1 MNNKNIKY
9 YDVIIIGIIIFIC
22 FGFFFPFFSNFY
34 WFNIIY
40 NIRRAINAGDS
51 GLLVLASAYIS
62 ILFTLQN
69 TALFLGC
76 LLIVFYTPF
85 RFRFSNTILY
95 IITFLLIVFL
105 QVLNS
110 YVFNMSWEIVS
121 TILPIILS
129 LFIFAKFFYEK
140 NSFLHISIVSIQV
153 FFAFQW
159 INIMPLFS
167 SYFIGEGDIPSSI
180 KLTGLYL
187 HSSSVLN
194 FTGFA
199 FFLPFIFSAFITSA
213 LFRSYLNNLKII
225 KLNYENEKELQT
237 MKAKIIENRI
247 EKEIKSL
254 VHDLKT
260 PLVTIQGLNS
270 LLAISKDTAKLIEYS
285 ERIEGSVSKMNEMIS
300 SFLYDTSRQK
310 INSSDLISYIRAQL
324 PLEDETIKIDI
335 DIKEELP
342 VIYVNKIRVARAVI
356 NILENAI
363 VTPCKKPFKHIVF
376 QVKPFDNGL
385 CIFVS
390 DNGIG
395 IKEADLPRIW
405 DIGFST
411 NNTSGLGLSFV
422 KQVIED
428 NEGTINIISA
438 VDEGTSVTIYLPAF
452 KALIE

>member
-1 MNNKNIKY
+1 MNKNIKY
-9 YDVIIIGIIIFIC
+9 HNVIIIGIIIFIC
-22 FGFFFPFFSNFY
+22 FGFFFPFFSKLY

-40 NIRRAINAGDS
+40 NIRTAINAGNS

-62 ILFTLQN
+62 ILSTLEN
-69 TALFLGC
+69 TALILGC
-76 LLIVFYTPF
+76 LLVVFYTPF
-85 RFRFSNTILY
+85 RFRFSNTTLY
-95 IITFLLIVFL
+95 IVTFILFVILKW
-105 QVLNS
+105 LNS
-110 YVFNMSWEIVS
+110 FIFNMSWEIVS
-121 TILPIILS
+121 TILPLILS

-140 NSFLHISIVSIQV
+140 NSFLHISIVSVQV

-167 SYFIGEGDIPSSI
+167 NYFIGESDISSSI

-199 FFLPFIFSAFITSA
+199 FFIPFIFFAFITSA

-225 KLNYENEKELQT
+225 KLNYENEKEIQA

-270 LLAISKDTAKLIEYS
+270 LLAISKDTAKLMEYS
-285 ERIEGSVSKMNEMIS
+285 KRIEGSVSKMNEMIS

-324 PLEDETIKIDI
+324 PLEDESIKIDI
-335 DIKEELP
+335 DINEELP

-363 VTPCKKPFKHIVF
+363 VTPCKKPFKYIVF

-395 IKEADLPRIW
+395 IKGTDLPRIW

-452 KALIE
+452 KGIN

>member
-1 MNNKNIKY
+1 MSKNSIKH
-9 YDVIIIGIIIFIC
+9 YDVIIIGIIIFIS
-22 FGFFFPFFSNFY
+22 FGFFFPYMARLN

-40 NIRRAINAGDS
+40 NIRKAINAGDS
-51 GLLVLASAYIS
+51 GLLVLASAYMS
-62 ILFTLQN
+62 ILSALQS
-69 TALFLGC
+69 TSLFLGC
-76 LLIVFYTPF
+76 LLIMFYTPLKV
-85 RFRFSNTILY
+85 RLSNSALFV
-95 IITFLLIVFL
+95 ITFILIVFL
-105 QVLNS
+105 HMLNS
-110 YVFNMSWEIVS
+110 YAFNMSWEIVS
-121 TILPIILS
+121 TILSLILN
-129 LFIFAKFFYEK
+129 LFIFDKFFYGK
-140 NSFLHISIVSIQV
+140 NSFLHISIVSVQV

-167 SYFIGEGDIPSSI
+167 SYFIGENDISSSI
-180 KLTGLYL
+180 KLAGLYL

-213 LFRSYLNNLKII
+213 LFRSYINNLKII
-225 KLNYENEKELQT
+225 KLNYENEKEIQA

-270 LLAISKDTAKLIEYS
+270 LLAISKDTEKLTEYS
-285 ERIEGSVSKMNEMIS
+285 KRIEGSVSKMNEMIS

-310 INSSDLISYIRAQL
+310 LNSDDLISYIRAQL

-335 DIKEELP
+335 DINKYLP
-342 VIYVNKIRVARAVI
+342 IIYVNKIRVARAVI

-376 QVKPFDNGL
+376 QVKPFNNGL

-438 VDEGTSVTIYLPAF
+438 VDEGTSVTIYLPSF
-452 KALIE
+452 NSTNL

>member
-1 MNNKNIKY
+1 MNKKNIKY
-9 YDVIIIGIIIFIC
+9 YDVIIIGIIILIC
-22 FGFFFPFFSNFY
+22 LGFFFPFLSKFY

-40 NIRRAINAGDS
+40 NIRKSINAGDS
-51 GLLVLASAYIS
+51 GLLVLASAYMS
-62 ILFTLQN
+62 ILSTLQN

-85 RFRFSNTILY
+85 RFLFSSTTLY
-95 IITFLLIVFL
+95 ILTFILIVFL

-110 YVFNMSWEIVS
+110 FVFNMSQEIVS

-129 LFIFAKFFYEK
+129 LFLFAKFFYEK

-225 KLNYENEKELQT
+225 KLNYENEKEIQA

-247 EKEIKSL
+247 ENEIKSL

-270 LLAISKDTAKLIEYS
+270 LLAISKDTAKLTEYS
-285 ERIEGSVSKMNEMIS
+285 KRIEGSVSKMNEMIS

-310 INSSDLISYIRAQL
+310 LNSSDLISYIRAQL

-342 VIYVNKIRVARAVI
+342 VIYVNKIRVARAII

-363 VTPCKKPFKHIVF
+363 VTPCKKPFKHIIF
-376 QVKPFDNGL
+376 QVKPFNNGL

-405 DIGFST
+405 DLGFST

-428 NEGTINIISA
+428 NEGTINIVSA
-438 VDEGTSVTIYLPAF
+438 VNEGTSVYIYLPAF
-452 KALIE
+452 KSIN